1 MLPRAFITSVVGSW
15 PRPSWLI
22 EAFERLERGQLERQL
37 FDQYLDDA
45 VKLAIKDQEEA
56 GLDVITDGEQRRTSF
71 VAFVGQKLR
80 GFKVVRVE
88 ELHPDA
94 REIMKRHKA
103 PLTLWRPVI
112 AGYIEDSVLAVD
124 EVQYAR
130 RVTSRPL
137 KVTLPSPYLA
147 MWESWHHKISS
158 PYYPRP
164 EDAAEAYVKVLRGE
178 IARLIEAGVAFI
190 QLDEPMLGDLVEA
203 EGDKPDRYK
212 QVASELYGQRYR
224 GLRDEIQLAVDL
236 VNETVRGY
244 TTAVRIGM
252 HLDRWPAEDS
262 PVVGYE
268 RLAPQVFDIK
278 VRQYV
283 VEYKHPRMGSPEE
296 FAKILPS
303 DKEIGLGS
311 IDVRDPR
318 RVEAVEE
325 VVAHVERVV
334 RYVDP
339 TRIWLNPDCG
349 FAPGMYRAFPRAV
362 ALEKLKTMV
371 KAAKALRERYWWA

>member
-22 EAFERLERGQLERQL
+22 EAFERLDRGQLGRQL

-45 VKLAIKDQEEA
+45 VKLAIRDQEEA

-88 ELHPDA
+88 ELHPEA
-94 REIMKRHKA
+94 REVMKRHKA
-103 PLTLWRPVI
+103 PLTLWRPVV

-124 EVQYAR
+124 EVQYAK
-130 RVTSRPL
+130 RVTSKPL
-137 KVTLPSPYLA
+137 KVTLPSPYLV

-164 EDAAEAYVKVLRGE
+164 EDAAEAYVKVLRRE
-178 IARLIEAGVAFI
+178 IGRLIDAGVAFI

-203 EGDKPDRYK
+203 EENKPDRYK
-212 QVASELYGQRYR
+212 QVASELYGQKYR

-236 VNETVRGY
+236 VNEVAQGY
-244 TTAVRIGM
+244 ATTIRVGV
-252 HLDRWPAEDS
+252 HLDRWPTEDS

-268 RLAPQVFDIK
+268 RLAPKVFDIK
-278 VRQYV
+278 ARQYV
-283 VEYKHPRMGSPEE
+283 VEYKHPKMGNPEE

-311 IDVRDPR
+311 IDVRDSK
-318 RVEAVEE
+318 RVESVEE
-325 VVAHVERVV
+325 VVAHVERIV
-334 RYVDP
+334 RYIDP

-371 KAAKALRERYWWA
+371 KAAKVLRERYWWA